1 MDRRA
6 RSSLAR
12 VLRDAT
18 ASLLIGSVATPV
30 VAQDATPAPAGYRL
44 ALASLESGDTTA
56 AVDRLREVVE
66 EEPDFGPAFFRLG
79 AVLTELDTGHETLYE
94 GRLEAK
100 RMLDRA
106 CRDSLPG
113 CSSSAA
119 PLRRPSVSRTGPKA
133 WRPLPKSAGQAF
145 ATADP
150 ALADPAFMSNT

>member
-30 VAQDATPAPAGYRL
+30 VAQDAAPAPAGYRL

-66 EEPDFGPAFFRLG
+66 EEPDF
-79 AVLTELDTGHETLYE
+79 
-94 GRLEAK
+94 
-100 RMLDRA
+100 
-106 CRDSLPG
+106 
-113 CSSSAA
+113 
-119 PLRRPSVSRTGPKA
+119 
-133 WRPLPKSAGQAF
+133 
-145 ATADP
+145 
-150 ALADPAFMSNT
+150 